1 MVEVGFAV
9 NVDRTVD
16 NRFILNPTNEVVLNA
31 DKLYSVEHS
40 VIHIGIEDVKA
51 IIDTAENLIILSGNA
66 LGKMSTVDAIEDAI
80 LHSCSVAQGYD
91 LFTADKV
98 LVQITYGRTQP
109 MLAAETADVVQFA
122 EMFPSTT
129 SFIWGIVEDDRGEAE
144 RTVRIMASN
153 LKKKNN

>member
-1 MVEVGFAV
+1 MVEAGFAV
-9 NVDRTVD
+9 NVDKTVE

-51 IIDTAENLIILSGNA
+51 IIDTAENVIILSGNA
-66 LGKMSTVDAIEDAI
+66 LGKMSIADAIEDAI

-98 LVQITYGRTQP
+98 LVQISYGRTHP
-109 MLAAETADVVQFA
+109 MFVAEAPDVVQFA

-129 SFIWGIVEDDRGEAE
+129 SFIWGVAEDDRGEDE
-144 RTVRIMASN
+144 RTVIIMASN